1 MSIIRVILASLLFI
15 FTLGLFA
22 QTEAVDESEYSVSLS
37 LEYGFDLEQLIFG
50 AGLDLNYTSS
60 SNFSV
65 GIGLGYATSSI
76 SDEIPS
82 EFNPGI
88 FEDYPYDELKTIRI
102 LCGNSWNLNR
112 RGTIRSHLQYGV
124 GFVELTEVKNFRQTS
139 VGLFS
144 FGFGSGFTWD
154 NHTTNTLSFQ
164 LAPKFQFFVGSDF
177 SLFIL
182 GRGQFIDDRK
192 PIYSFGLGMDIG
204 RFVFAY

>member
-15 FTLGLFA
+15 FTLGLSA

-112 RGTIRSHLQYGV
+112 RGTIRCHLQYGV
-124 GFVELTEVKNFRQTS
+124 GFIELTEVKNFRQTS
-139 VGLFS
+139 GGLFT
-144 FGFGSGFTWD
+144 FGFGSGFAWD
-154 NHTTNTLSFQ
+154 NHTTNTLLFQ
-164 LAPKFQFFVGSDF
+164 LAPKFQFFVGRNL
-177 SLFIL
+177 SLFIV
-182 GRGQFIDDRK
+182 GRGQFIADRK